1 MITSITL
8 QGFKSFAER
17 TRLEFGPGVTAVI
30 GPNGSGKSNVV
41 EALRWVSHQARAREL
56 RAARATELIFHGSA
70 AQAPRATPPGPS
82 RQAPRP
88 LAPLGLA
95 EVQLELRTLSGD
107 RLHLARRIYRDGS
120 AEQDIMGQRSRA
132 RDVQHALHGTGL
144 GSGGLAVIGQGEVSS
159 VVQAEGHTLLAYV
172 QEAAGLSR
180 GVLARQGAAAQLA
193 LAETQLAQVRLLE
206 TELESRVR
214 RLQLAATAA
223 ARSRSLALRILHLQD
238 ALSRAKYLTALQ
250 ELLAL
255 RARGEQLAAESR
267 QLSAE
272 VQLAAASLEHARE
285 YARQARESQRAHAQ
299 TLELYRAAVRA
310 QAQAEESRLHLERDL
325 EAASAPEHTPH
336 LQPPA
341 QTAPDLTRLR
351 ALLEAAGREH
361 SEQTRSARELES
373 SLWRLREQASLR
385 AEQQAASAAQRGTL
399 QAEVDRLA
407 AQLLEGQTMLETT
420 RTERQTLALR
430 LGRLTEAHADAQ
442 SRRAG
447 LLAREQ
453 GTSATVQQ
461 LSAELP
467 PLRREQQRLE
477 ASLNGYAR
485 YAEGPRVALQS
496 GHPGVL
502 GSVADLLSVP
512 AAHEVAAGAAL
523 GRRLEQV
530 VVGRADDAREII
542 EVLKL
547 RGGRATFLPL
557 DLLRPR
563 PRRDAGLLREAGVL
577 GNLSDLCPSQPPIV
591 SQTLLSDTL
600 LIESLQAATAL
611 ARRHAQRPRLV
622 TVDGELL
629 EPGGALTGGRP
640 SGSGAG
646 VLGDQRRL
654 AELEHELDGLS
665 ARQADLSTELARLRH
680 DLQAAR
686 QTETTAHSALEQAR
700 ARIAEADLTLAGL
713 EAGQASVDRQ
723 RQSLCSQLQVQTQ
736 MLAPVP
742 VVGPAVPAAPVL
754 SDVAQIEEQLN
765 AARAAAER
773 AAGQERALNA
783 ELAAGRELASA
794 WDAHHRARAAQQEQQ
809 TRRGL
814 LVLRLESLQ
823 DPLAAAQAETLRQH
837 SALGEFGPQE
847 LPAAEAVRDAQTLA
861 YSALIARQNRVS
873 AALEEARLTQA
884 RREGGL
890 ESVPDGVLPAG
901 TAREWQAELGVC
913 RSEQEAL
920 GTVNPAA
927 AQELEGEQ
935 ERLERLARER
945 QDVEQAADEL
955 RVHLSEL
962 DRAEQAATELALVRV
977 GRAFASYSGE
987 LLGGLG
993 ELEPERGTD
1002 ARLCGLKLSVQ
1013 PSGKRTRNLNL
1024 LSTGERTMA
1033 GLAFLFALAHAPE
1046 DRDLGA
1052 SGLPLAVLDEVD
1064 APLDEANIRR
1074 FTRFLTLFAARG
1086 SQFVLVTHQK
1096 ATMEVANALWGV
1108 TTDASGASRVLSIR
1122 QPEDAQITP

>member
-70 AQAPRATPPGPS
+70 SRGPGAADPSSSDPSLSQRAPRPV
-82 RQAPRP
+82 RP

-95 EVQLELRTLSGD
+95 EVQLELRTLTGE

-132 RDVQHALHGTGL
+132 RDVQHALRGTGL

-180 GVLARQGAAAQLA
+180 GVLARHDTAAQLA

-206 TELESRVR
+206 GELEGRAR

-223 ARSRSLALRILHLQD
+223 ARSRALALHALHLQD
-238 ALSRAKYLTALQ
+238 ALSRAKHLTALE

-272 VQLAAASLEHARE
+272 VQRAAAALEHARE
-285 YARQARESQRAHAQ
+285 HAQQARESQRAHAQ

-310 QAQAEESRLHLERDL
+310 QTQAEETRLQLERDL
-325 EAASAPEHTPH
+325 NAAPGQHPPH

-341 QTAPDLTRLR
+341 QAAPDLTRLK
-351 ALLEAAGREH
+351 ALLEAAGCEH
-361 SEQTRSARELES
+361 SEQTRHARELES

-385 AEQQAASAAQRGTL
+385 AEQLAASAAQRGTL
-399 QAEVDRLA
+399 QAEADRLA
-407 AQLLEGQTMLETT
+407 AQLLAGQATLETA
-420 RTERQTLALR
+420 RTERQTLALHLDR
-430 LGRLTEAHADAQ
+430 LEGVHTDAQ
-442 SRRAG
+442 SLCAG

-453 GTSATVQQ
+453 VALAAVQQ

-496 GHPGVL
+496 GHPGIL

-512 AAHEVAAGAAL
+512 AAHETAVGAAL

-530 VVGRADDAREII
+530 VVGRADDAREVI
-542 EVLKL
+542 EVLKR

-591 SQTLLSDTL
+591 GQTLLSDTL
-600 LIESLQAATAL
+600 LMESLQAATAL
-611 ARRHAQRPRLV
+611 ARRYAQRPRLV

-640 SGSGAG
+640 SGSGAS

-654 AELEHELDGLS
+654 AELEHELEGLS
-665 ARQADLSTELARLRH
+665 ARQADLSTELARLQG
-680 DLQAAR
+680 DLHAAR
-686 QTETTAHSALEQAR
+686 QGETEAHSALQQVRAQA
-700 ARIAEADLTLAGL
+700 AGADLTLAGL

-723 RQSLCSQLQVQTQ
+723 VQSLRGQLQASALVP
-736 MLAPVP
+736 LAAPAA
-742 VVGPAVPAAPVL
+742 PAVPVL
-754 SDVAQIEEQLN
+754 PGSAQVEEQLY

-783 ELAAGRELASA
+783 ELAAGRELSSA
-794 WDAHHRARAAQQEQQ
+794 WDAHHRARAAQQEQ
-809 TRRGL
+809 
-814 LVLRLESLQ
+814 
-823 DPLAAAQAETLRQH
+823 
-837 SALGEFGPQE
+837 
-847 LPAAEAVRDAQTLA
+847 
-861 YSALIARQNRVS
+861 
-873 AALEEARLTQA
+873 
-884 RREGGL
+884 
-890 ESVPDGVLPAG
+890 
-901 TAREWQAELGVC
+901 
-913 RSEQEAL
+913 
-920 GTVNPAA
+920 
-927 AQELEGEQ
+927 
-935 ERLERLARER
+935 
-945 QDVEQAADEL
+945 
-955 RVHLSEL
+955 
-962 DRAEQAATELALVRV
+962 
-977 GRAFASYSGE
+977 
-987 LLGGLG
+987 
-993 ELEPERGTD
+993 
-1002 ARLCGLKLSVQ
+1002 
-1013 PSGKRTRNLNL
+1013 
-1024 LSTGERTMA
+1024 
-1033 GLAFLFALAHAPE
+1033 
-1046 DRDLGA
+1046 
-1052 SGLPLAVLDEVD
+1052 
-1064 APLDEANIRR
+1064 
-1074 FTRFLTLFAARG
+1074 
-1086 SQFVLVTHQK
+1086 
-1096 ATMEVANALWGV
+1096 
-1108 TTDASGASRVLSIR
+1108 
-1122 QPEDAQITP
+1122 